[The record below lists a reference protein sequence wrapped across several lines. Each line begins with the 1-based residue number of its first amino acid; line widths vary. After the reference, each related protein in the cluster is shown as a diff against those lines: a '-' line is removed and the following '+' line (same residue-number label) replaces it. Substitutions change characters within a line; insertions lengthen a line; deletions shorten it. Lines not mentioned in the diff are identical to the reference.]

1 MFQNSVSFVT
11 SSRKSGLE
19 PTFSFKSK
27 VAVPKTEV
35 LEQPLPSN
43 NYSVLT
49 LLYNY
54 QYNMLKAHGFGEMF
68 LNSKSYMGEV
78 RVNMKRFI
86 LLAVLFLVSAAL
98 LFAQENALPRLA
110 VVEFNTNI
118 NNEKTKA
125 DAITV
130 RNLVESQMVGTR
142 KYQIITRDD
151 IDKLLA
157 NQKIQVSSISSSENL
172 KKLQLQNISYIVTGS
187 LDAMNNDYA
196 VTVRVLD
203 VSTGQF
209 SHSDNDF
216 MGSGS
221 RELFN
226 GINSLMAKFA
236 AGMSADEKGA
246 IVQGQARR
254 TPAATGISIEV
265 STKDGGALYFQNEE
279 IATLWDNDTHSI
291 PIEKPGTYTVKMVFG
306 NGSESSSTVTITQ
319 RGITKIEF
327 KYYIGA
333 IGPGGG
339 YVFYDKGNNN
349 DGWQYLEAAPAN
361 IEFSAT
367 WDNAVSRCRQ
377 LNINEITG
385 WYLPDKDQ
393 LNLMY
398 KNLKAKGWGGFKD
411 TLYWSSSQYD
421 SRDAWY
427 QNFVNGS
434 QDRTHGGRNG
444 TGSVRAI
451 RAF

>member
-1 MFQNSVSFVT
+1 
-11 SSRKSGLE
+11 
-19 PTFSFKSK
+19 
-27 VAVPKTEV
+27 
-35 LEQPLPSN
+35 
-43 NYSVLT
+43 
-49 LLYNY
+49 
-54 QYNMLKAHGFGEMF
+54 
-68 LNSKSYMGEV
+68 
-78 RVNMKRFI
+78 MKRFI
-86 LLAVLFLVSAAL
+86 LLAAL
-98 LFAQENALPRLA
+98 LALLSIGLFAQETALPRLA

-118 NNEKTKA
+118 SNEKTKA

-151 IDKLLA
+151 IDKLLE
-157 NQKIQVSSISSSENL
+157 NQKIQVRSISSSENL

-187 LDAMNNDYA
+187 LDAMGNDYA

-265 STKDGGALYFQNEE
+265 STKEGGTLYFQNEE
-279 IATLWDNDTHSI
+279 IATLWDNDKHSI
-291 PIEKPGTYTVKMVFG
+291 PIEKPGTYTVKMVFA
-306 NGSESSSTVTITQ
+306 NGSELSNTVTITQ
-319 RGITKIEF
+319 RGITKMEF
-327 KYYIGA
+327 KYYMGA

-349 DGWQYLEAAPAN
+349 DGWRYLEAAPAN
-361 IEFSAT
+361 TEFSAA

-377 LNINEITG
+377 LNINGITG

-398 KNLKAKGWGGFKD
+398 KNLKAKGLGGFSGND
-411 TLYWSSSQYD
+411 YWSSSQLDY
-421 SRDAWY
+421 SYAWY
-427 QNFVNGS
+427 QEFGS
-434 QDRTHGGRNG
+434 GGRQYN
-444 TGSVRAI
+444 TYKNRNYHVRAV